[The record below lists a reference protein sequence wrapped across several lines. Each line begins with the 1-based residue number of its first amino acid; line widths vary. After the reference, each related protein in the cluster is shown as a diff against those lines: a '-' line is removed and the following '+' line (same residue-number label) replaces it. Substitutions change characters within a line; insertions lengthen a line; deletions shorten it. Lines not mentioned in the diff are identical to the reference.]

1 MHKNLD
7 VKYSFYKYDTTFSFD
22 YNGNEK
28 VYTGAV
34 LIRNDANGGK
44 YLYDIK
50 SQKTSGISG
59 ISPNY
64 PTGFSANNIPQ

>member
-50 SQKTSGISG
+50 SQKNQRYNRYK
-59 ISPNY
+59 P
-64 PTGFSANNIPQ
+64 A